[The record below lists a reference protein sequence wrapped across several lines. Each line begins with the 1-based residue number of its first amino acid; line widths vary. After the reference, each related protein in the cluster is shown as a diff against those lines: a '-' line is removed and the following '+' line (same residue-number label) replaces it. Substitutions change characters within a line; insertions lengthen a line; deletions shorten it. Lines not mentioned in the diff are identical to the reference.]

1 MSNSPKLLDQVRSL
15 IRLKHYSIRT
25 EETYVSWIKRYIY
38 FHNKRHP
45 KDMGEKEIKQFLTD
59 LAVNKNVAAATQ
71 NQAFNALLFLYRKV
85 LNKEFSD
92 LGDVVRAKKPRKLPV
107 VFSKDEV
114 RKIINQLE
122 GYKWLMAQ
130 LMYGA
135 GLRLTECLRL
145 RIKDIDFSYQQI
157 TVRDGKGGKDRIT
170 VLPDIIVEN
179 LKRHLEKV
187 KEIHD
192 MDLKAG
198 FGSVYLPYAL
208 ERKYKHADR
217 SWAWQYVFPSTRRS
231 IDPRSKIE
239 RRHHTHESVIQK
251 AIKKAIR
258 NAGIPKTG
266 NCHTLRHSFAT
277 HLLEAGY
284 DIRTIQELL
293 GHKDVSTTMIYT
305 HVLNR
310 GGRAVKSPGDML
322 WN

>member
-59 LAVNKNVAAATQ
+59 LAVNRNVAAATQ
-71 NQAFNALLFLYRKV
+71 NQAFNALLFLYRNI
-85 LNKEFSD
+85 LNKEFGD

-145 RIKDIDFSYQQI
+145 RIKDIDFSYQQV

-217 SWAWQYVFPSTRRS
+217 SWAWQYVFPATRRS

-239 RRHHTHESVIQK
+239 RRHHIHESVIQK
-251 AIKKAIR
+251 AIKMAIR
-258 NAGIPKTG
+258 NAGITKTG